1 LTVELRDVHRQFG
14 RKRVLRGVNLE
25 VAPGSSVVL
34 KGANGAG
41 KTTLLRLIATLLRP
55 SSGTGHVCGHALRG
69 SGDRIRE
76 HVSYVSARGTL
87 YDDLTAA
94 ENLQFSARMCGAHA
108 DDSRIDELLSLAGLE
123 SARDFRVRTF
133 STGMRRRLSI
143 ASLRLR
149 PVDLALM
156 DEPYSGLD
164 PEGVQMVDR
173 LIAGLLDQGTTV
185 MVATHLE
192 GEATR
197 QATETYAIRD
207 GRLEMIRAG
216 S

>member
-1 LTVELRDVHRQFG
+1 M
-14 RKRVLRGVNLE
+14 
-25 VAPGSSVVL
+25 VL

-41 KTTLLRLIATLLRP
+41 KTTLLRLVATLLRP
-55 SSGTGHVCGHALRG
+55 TSGTGRVCGYSLAD

-76 HVSYVSARGTL
+76 HVGYVSARGTL

-94 ENLQFSARMCGAHA
+94 ENLMFAGRLCGAGA
-108 DDSRIDELLSLAGLE
+108 DDARIDDLLAMAGLE
-123 SARDFRVRTF
+123 AARDLRVRTF

-143 ASLRLR
+143 ASLGLR
-149 PVDLALM
+149 RVNLALM

-164 PEGVQMVDR
+164 TDGRAMVDR
-173 LIAGLLDQGTTV
+173 LIADLLGQGTTV

-197 QATETYAIRD
+197 RATDSYAIRD
-207 GRLEMIRAG
+207 GRLEPIENEA
-216 S
+216 

>member
-1 LTVELRDVHRQFG
+1 M
-14 RKRVLRGVNLE
+14 
-25 VAPGSSVVL
+25 APGTTVVL

-41 KTTLLRLIATLLRP
+41 KTTLLRLVATLLRP
-55 SSGTGHVCGHALRG
+55 SSGSGQVCGHALG

-76 HVSYVSARGTL
+76 HVSFVSSRGTL

-94 ENLQFSARMCGAHA
+94 ENLRFSARMCGAHA
-108 DDSRIDELLSLAGLE
+108 DDSRIEDLLNLAGLGGT
-123 SARDFRVRTF
+123 RDLRVRTF

-149 PVDLALM
+149 HVQLALM

-164 PEGVQMVDR
+164 PDGIRMVDR
-173 LIAGLLDQGTTV
+173 LVADLLDQGTTV

-197 QATETYAIRD
+197 KATETYAIRD
-207 GRLEMIRAG
+207 GRLEAIG
-216 S
+216 SGP